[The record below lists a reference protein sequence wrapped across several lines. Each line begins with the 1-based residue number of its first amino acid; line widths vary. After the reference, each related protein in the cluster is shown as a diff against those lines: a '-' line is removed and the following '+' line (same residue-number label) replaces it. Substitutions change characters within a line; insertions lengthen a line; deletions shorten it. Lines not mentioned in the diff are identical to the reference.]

1 MEIIKFFSRLLGL
14 PLIALIVAYQ
24 KTFSPD
30 HGFLQALYPYGY
42 CRFHPTCS
50 MYARQVLAKDGI
62 LGLPKIIRRLI
73 NCRPG
78 VPAGIDL
85 P

>member
-1 MEIIKFFSRLLGL
+1 MEILKFVSRIIAWPLVG
-14 PLIALIVAYQ
+14 LIAVYQ
-24 KTFSPD
+24 KTLSPD
-30 HGFLQALYPYGY
+30 HGFVRVLYPYGY

-50 MYARQVLAKDGI
+50 MYARQVLRQDGI
-62 LGLPKIIRRLI
+62 LGLPKIARRLI

-78 VPAGIDL
+78 VAAGVDL